1 MRKRW
6 VVIPVVVL
14 ALTVALVGGVLL
26 AEGTGDDGSGGSDVS
41 DEGNKG
47 FAARVAEILGMEE
60 DTVADA
66 VKQAKQEM
74 YEEKLQAKLDALVE
88 SGRITQEEADEY
100 KEWVDSRPEGIERL
114 RGKGF
119 GRHHGFRGK
128 GFKCDKDDDDSDSDA
143 DSTST

>member
-1 MRKRW
+1 
-6 VVIPVVVL
+6 
-14 ALTVALVGGVLL
+14 LTVALVGGVVL
-26 AEGTGDDGSGGSDVS
+26 AEATGDDGSGGSD
-41 DEGNKG
+41 EENKG
-47 FAARVAEILGMEE
+47 FAARVEE
-60 DTVADA
+60 NTVADA

-100 KEWVDSRPEGIERL
+100 KEWMDSRPKGIERL

-128 GFKCDKDDDDSDSDA
+128 GFKCDKDDDDDDSDA
-143 DSTST
+143 ESTST